1 MILHH
6 YHVMRMKSHH

>member
-6 YHVMRMKSHH
+6 YHVMRMKSNH